1 MDPTMIMWMILASIA
16 AAVLYTAIGV
26 APGTDETAVLAPV
39 TLALVLV
46 GIPIPVVF
54 AFFMSAIVAKK
65 LTDSIPVAVAGIPG
79 GVMSAP
85 MVEHAVQL
93 KANGL
98 AGSSIRKM
106 ASGSVIGTLIALPA

>member
-1 MDPTMIMWMILASIA
+1 MDPAMILWLVVASIG
-16 AAVLYTAIGV
+16 AAVLYTANGG

-39 TLALVLV
+39 THAIVLV
-46 GIPIPVVF
+46 GVPIPVVF

-85 MVEHAVQL
+85 MVEHAVKL
-93 KANGL
+93 KAHGL

-106 ASGSVIGTLIALPA
+106 ASGSVIGTL